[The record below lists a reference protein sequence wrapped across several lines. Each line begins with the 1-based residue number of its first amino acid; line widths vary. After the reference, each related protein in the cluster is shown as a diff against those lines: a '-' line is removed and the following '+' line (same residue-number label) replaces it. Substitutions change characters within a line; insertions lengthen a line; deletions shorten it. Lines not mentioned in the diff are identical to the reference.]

1 VTINSQ
7 ADATSLASCPYV
19 SSTVLVSSE
28 FEGPLILDGMQQ
40 IWQLLCESVGS
51 ITSLESSTLFLIEDT
66 WTLSNLSEITNISLP
81 MLNYTASVN
90 FTNLPALNEIKLANS
105 VETWKNSQLT
115 ISNTNLTSI
124 PNFTDRYRTVE
135 IHGNSQLNNV
145 ALWIHD
151 CDSFN
156 ISFNGPTLNLDL
168 PVFGS
173 VEYDLVIQNCSSI
186 NLPSLEYSGRS
197 GNLGRLLLSGNQ
209 FSSFSLNK
217 LYKTSIQ
224 GGLSIVDNEQL
235 TSFSLPALYDVGSLQ
250 IAGNP
255 LLQEINLPVLTYIE
269 SNASLSGSFSR

>member
-1 VTINSQ
+1 MTINSQ

-28 FEGPLILDGMQQ
+28 FEGPLILDGTQQ

-51 ITSLESSTLFLIEDT
+51 ITSLESSTLYYIEDT
-66 WTLSNLSEITNISLP
+66 LTLSNLSEITNISLP

-90 FTNLPALNEIKLANS
+90 ITNLPALNEIKLANS
-105 VETWKNSQLT
+105 VETWKTSQLT

-156 ISFNGPTLNLDL
+156 ISLNGPTLNLDL
-168 PVFGS
+168 SALGS

-186 NLPSLEYSGRS
+186 NLPSLKYSGRG

-269 SNASLSGSFSR
+269 SNASLSGNFSR